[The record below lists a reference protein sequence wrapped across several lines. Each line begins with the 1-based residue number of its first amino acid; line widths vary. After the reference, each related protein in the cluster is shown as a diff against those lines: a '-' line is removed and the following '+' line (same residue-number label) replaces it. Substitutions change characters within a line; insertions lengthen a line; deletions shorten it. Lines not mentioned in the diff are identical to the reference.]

1 MFEEEMKNTGVT
13 GKYLAGPIKLSN
25 KKTICQA
32 FVLDLTSPMNIKHRN
47 HALCALCTDPF
58 HV

>member
-1 MFEEEMKNTGVT
+1 MKNTGVT
-13 GKYLAGPIKLSN
+13 GKYLAGPIKLRN

-32 FVLDLTSPMNIKHRN
+32 LVLDLNSSMNIKHRN
-47 HALCALCTDPF
+47 HALCALRTDPF